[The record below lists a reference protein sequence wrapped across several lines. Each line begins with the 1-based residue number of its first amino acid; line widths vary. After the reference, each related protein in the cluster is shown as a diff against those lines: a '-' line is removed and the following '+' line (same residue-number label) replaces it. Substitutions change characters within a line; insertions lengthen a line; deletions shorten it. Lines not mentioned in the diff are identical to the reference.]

1 MTGFIMVIFL
11 IINLAGFILCFKDKR
26 AAVKGKWRVPE
37 KTFFLL
43 GIFWGAIGIYAS
55 MLLFRHKTKHWY
67 FKLGMPVL
75 AVVNIVTLYKVL
87 ELVGGFTI

>member
-1 MTGFIMVIFL
+1 MTNCILIIFL
-11 IINLAGFILCFKDKR
+11 VMNLAGFLLCFKDKR
-26 AAVKGKWRVPE
+26 AAKKDKWRVPE

-43 GIFWGAIGIYAS
+43 GIFWGAAGIYIS

-67 FKLGMPVL
+67 FMWGMPIL
-75 AVVNIVTLYKVL
+75 ILVNLVTLYKVL